1 LSTKWGYKC
10 YKAKV
15 KDRVPFRKKEELF
28 FFMPCLWQANFFFLA
43 KAQRSKGAKPAGRQ
57 AAKGSIFS

>member
-1 LSTKWGYKC
+1 LSTKWEYKC

-28 FFMPCLWQANFFFLA
+28 FSRPCLRQAIFFLA
-43 KAQRSKGAKPAGRQ
+43 KAQRSKVAKPAVGRPP
-57 AAKGSIFS
+57 KGII